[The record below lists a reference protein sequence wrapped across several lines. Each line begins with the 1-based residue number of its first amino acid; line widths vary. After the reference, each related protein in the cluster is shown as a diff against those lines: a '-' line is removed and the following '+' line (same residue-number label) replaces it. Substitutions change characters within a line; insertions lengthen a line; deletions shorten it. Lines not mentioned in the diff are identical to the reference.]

1 MVITRKERDGWV
13 FVSSLRTPERHRPG
27 EEFTG
32 SKSNPVK
39 EKSASRKGNRDANSA
54 LRAARKAVFMA
65 SGYSGREKM
74 GDRADGVGRVKTRTL
89 KPTGMRHPIIAPVG
103 HPPKTTCNR
112 HVGHPNSS
120 SELRSGPPSRSG
132 CRMILCAENGG
143 RSTRHVGHPTS
154 SSGLTS
160 GPPASGLSLLA
171 GGVGHGRRVR

>member
-89 KPTGMRHPIIAPVG
+89 KPIGMRHPIIAPVG

-143 RSTRHVGHPTS
+143 RSTRHVGHPNS

-160 GPPASGLSLLA
+160 GPPAVRENRTVQKLYL
-171 GGVGHGRRVR
+171 GVGW